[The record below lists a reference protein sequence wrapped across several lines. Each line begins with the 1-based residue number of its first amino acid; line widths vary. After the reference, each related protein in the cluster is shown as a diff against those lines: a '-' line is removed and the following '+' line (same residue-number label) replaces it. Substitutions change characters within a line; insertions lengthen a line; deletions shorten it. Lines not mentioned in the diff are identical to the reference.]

1 VQRGHDSATSG
12 SPLGKAPTDL
22 KRAPDDLEVLRG
34 FVNTE
39 GRFYGIDLLRDEQ
52 RRPHLSG
59 ILLPGVDLEA
69 VDARGRARLAQLRD
83 ALRGLVARDDGAEE
97 AFNRVAARVPVR
109 VRVDTTGGSGTTT
122 RLVAAE
128 PGPEHD
134 LAAAVLSALQV
145 ALHDGR
151 FDRLRLCERAECGWC
166 YYDGTKNRSGRW
178 CSTDPCGDIMKAR
191 AFRARQRAAG

>member
-1 VQRGHDSATSG
+1 M
-12 SPLGKAPTDL
+12 GKAPTDL

-34 FVNTE
+34 FINTE
-39 GRFYGIDLLRDEQ
+39 GRYYGIDLLRDEQ
-52 RRPHLSG
+52 RRPRLSG
-59 ILLPGVDLEA
+59 MLLPDVDLEA
-69 VDARGRARLAQLRD
+69 IDPRGRARLAQLRG
-83 ALRGLVARDDGAEE
+83 ALRALVAREDGAQD

-109 VRVDTTGGSGTTT
+109 VRVDATGVSVGTS
-122 RLVAAE
+122 RLVAPE
-128 PGPEHD
+128 PGPEQD